1 MQTFYLQFKI
11 RPKSFSVSQF
21 SNTAGKLHLHKLKV
35 AEISLE
41 TTIVFF
47 SFLKSRMLSINLEA
61 KALETKDLWE
71 NYIFPNLKKQSI
83 YSCFA
88 CLYAVTCVE
97 CFHNSKANYFI
108 YQRNVVQLRPLKLIL
123 KQN

>member
-35 AEISLE
+35 AQISLE

-71 NYIFPNLKKQSI
+71 NYIFPNLKKTI
-83 YSCFA
+83 
-88 CLYAVTCVE
+88 
-97 CFHNSKANYFI
+97 NI
-108 YQRNVVQLRPLKLIL
+108 QLLRMPVCGHLRGMFS
-123 KQN
+123 